1 LARSS
6 TCVGVIASRPFLVA
20 AQVEEQLALGL
31 GRGDLDQA
39 PVLQD
44 VFVHLGLDPVHRVR
58 HQAHALVRVETLD
71 GLHQA
76 DIAFLDQVGVRQA
89 IAQVAARDRHHQA
102 QVRQHQLLRGVQVV
116 RFPQALGQRD
126 LFLVGQHRQ
135 AVDRRNIRVDIA
147 EIASETQS
155 QRTTAGEPMRI
166 VRTSFIFLVE

>member
-6 TCVGVIASRPFLVA
+6 ICCRRHRVQAGLVA

-31 GRGDLDQA
+31 GRRDLHQA

-44 VFVHLGLDPVHRVR
+44 VLVHLGLDPVHGVR

-71 GLHQA
+71 CLHQA

-89 IAQVAARDRHHQA
+89 VAQVAARDRHHQA

-116 RFPQALGQRD
+116 LSASAWPARFLPRGS
-126 LFLVGQHRQ
+126 
-135 AVDRRNIRVDIA
+135 
-147 EIASETQS
+147 AS
-155 QRTTAGEPMRI
+155 AGG
-166 VRTSFIFLVE
+166 